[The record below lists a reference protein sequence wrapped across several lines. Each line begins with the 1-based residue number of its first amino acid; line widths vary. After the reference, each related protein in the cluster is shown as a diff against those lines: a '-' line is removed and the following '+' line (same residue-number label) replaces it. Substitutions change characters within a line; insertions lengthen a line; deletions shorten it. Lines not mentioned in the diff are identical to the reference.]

1 MQTFFSVKKFYFQSW
16 GNDTSKSASFFMYEW
31 YLVLWIEYILLKK
44 DNKVIIKLIIYVYS
58 SLQFL
63 KIYVDMTMMCLNVKK
78 KI

>member
-1 MQTFFSVKKFYFQSW
+1 
-16 GNDTSKSASFFMYEW
+16 MYEW

-44 DNKVIIKLIIYVYS
+44 DNKVIIKLITYVYS

-63 KIYVDMTMMCLNVKK
+63 KNYVDMTMMCLNVKK